1 MPKKKLATD
10 QLIARQGGSW
20 TADKLYYLQ
29 RYATG
34 FMTAMAPKRDGGLW
48 EALVYIDL
56 LAGPGIDMDRNSGRE
71 FPGSPLIA
79 LRTTPPFDRIFLGDA
94 HGETVQALQQR
105 IPEADAARVDL
116 KRGDCH
122 ERARSVIEDVS
133 PRSLG
138 LAFIDPEGFEVGF
151 ELFETFARRA
161 IDIVFL
167 FPSGI
172 GITRNERR
180 FALSEEA
187 PAIERLW
194 GNAEW
199 RDLPVM
205 KAYAGKKLTDSDLER
220 FTESYATAF
229 SKRVAT
235 LGYEHYD
242 CVGPLCNDQGA
253 PMYHLLYF
261 SKSPKGLAIWKGI
274 GQIGPSG
281 QRRLKGL

>member
-133 PRSLG
+133 PRSLKGSRSGSSCLRHSPGARSTSCFFFRAALASRAMNEG
-138 LAFIDPEGFEVGF
+138 LHSVRKRRRSSAFGA
-151 ELFETFARRA
+151 T
-161 IDIVFL
+161 
-167 FPSGI
+167 PSG
-172 GITRNERR
+172 
-180 FALSEEA
+180 
-187 PAIERLW
+187 
-194 GNAEW
+194 
-199 RDLPVM
+199 
-205 KAYAGKKLTDSDLER
+205 
-220 FTESYATAF
+220 ATCR
-229 SKRVAT
+229 S
-235 LGYEHYD
+235 
-242 CVGPLCNDQGA
+242 
-253 PMYHLLYF
+253 
-261 SKSPKGLAIWKGI
+261 
-274 GQIGPSG
+274 
-281 QRRLKGL
+281 